1 LTEGIVDSDSVKNI
15 QWPIIEAEKQKHLD
29 TEGAKLQQCETELE
43 GLTKNL
49 NAMLEKVLP
58 STTKDQIESMIQSGL
73 SIFGEHG
80 ALAFK
85 CGATRRFKTPNN
97 ERVRL
102 QSTDPYA
109 DSVAA
114 FETAAKAFF
123 ETKVA
128 RFDGDLFE
136 TTCHAKLEVQS
147 DTMDAESYCKP
158 LCQAFRS
165 AAQKASN
172 EMVGADAVG
181 VDELKDQ
188 IRVKE
193 ECVRMAQVSLEACAS
208 DWKSLEVFKSELTE
222 LSAIIDSRFAD
233 VRSAM
238 RALDDATDQL
248 DDLEGDLEEQE
259 KALEEAI
266 TLLDDAIEE
275 QADAKTVLASAKDK
289 ETGLKEDIGK
299 ATSELAS
306 LTAELKDAE
315 HASNVV
321 AKLKITV
328 EAVMELM
335 DGFADAALREPIRN
349 VGFDDFPD
357 EFEFPEL
364 DNTEV
369 ADDTKSSIKA
379 VRDHCDDTAMPAFAA
394 LKKSSNVDLAPLCT
408 FQEPEAVFEDFA
420 SQVKLRQNLV
430 KSDMEK
436 VVAWLTPYK
445 FKETLTK
452 EAFER
457 AEQEDL
463 NLVSEGQLAGLE
475 KVIGVYK
482 GGSTFF
488 KYLIEWRLNGPF
500 LKLIDDLKRV
510 ADDLS
515 KAVEGAKEKLEALK
529 EALAAAQKELQAA
542 AEKLLEAT
550 KNLDSSAAN
559 KAKLES
565 DVEILK
571 KQSETMATNI
581 NELQMALGRAW
592 SALNVAKGRLVMF
605 HQNTYREGKAEA
617 LMEQEKKAA
626 QVEPQKL
633 EAQ

>member
-181 VDELKDQ
+181 IDELKDQ

-394 LKKSSNVDLAPLCT
+394 LKESSGIDLAPLCA
-408 FQEPEAVFEDFA
+408 FQGPEEVFADFVG
-420 SQVKLRQNLV
+420 QVKSRQDLV
-430 KSDMEK
+430 KDDLET

-445 FKETLTK
+445 FRETLTR
-452 EAFER
+452 EALEEAER
-457 AEQEDL
+457 EDAD
-463 NLVSEGQLAGLE
+463 LVSKGQLSGLE
-475 KVIGVYK
+475 KVSSVYQ
-482 GGSTFF
+482 GRYPFF
-488 KYLIEWRLNGPF
+488 KYLIQWRLHGPF
-500 LKLIDDLKRV
+500 RKLISKLQ
-510 ADDLS
+510 DLS
-515 KAVEGAKEKLEALK
+515 NDLSTAVEGAKKTLAALQ

-542 AEKLLEAT
+542 VDKLAEAA
-550 KNLDSSAAN
+550 KNLDSASAH
-559 KAKLES
+559 KAQLES
-565 DVEILK
+565 EVESLK
-571 KQSETMATNI
+571 KQSDAMATNLE
-581 NELQMALGRAW
+581 ELQKALAKSW
-592 SALNVAKGRLVMF
+592 EALSAAKASLVVAHGKG
-605 HQNTYREGKAEA
+605 TAEA
-617 LMEQEKKAA
+617 VIEEAKETA
-626 QVEPQKL
+626 QLKHL
-633 EAQ
+633 FGFEAQ